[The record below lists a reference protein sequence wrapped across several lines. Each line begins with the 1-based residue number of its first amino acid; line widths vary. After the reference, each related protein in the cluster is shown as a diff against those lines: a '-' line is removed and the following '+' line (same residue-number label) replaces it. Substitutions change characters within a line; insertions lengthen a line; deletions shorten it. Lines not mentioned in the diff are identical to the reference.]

1 MERAMVDSQYQEF
14 ESQADQLLQN
24 ILLRY
29 GIKPELYMKLLEE
42 EKSRV
47 HLKKRR
53 GVKEQLRKLIEQSQN
68 KE

>member
-1 MERAMVDSQYQEF
+1 MVDNQYQEF
-14 ESQADQLLQN
+14 ESQAEQLLES

-29 GIKPELYMKLLEE
+29 GVQPELYAKLLNE

-68 KE
+68 KEQE